1 MQSFILLA
9 AGLATAAHAF
19 TQPKDQTWGALL
31 TPDTSNSVTQ
41 GKDFSVTWDP
51 SGHATDGVTVSLVLC
66 HGPGSNCVL
75 SDSAIAEGLPASQKS
90 FDWKVPCD
98 LAPGKQSTSTGYGM
112 LIIVD
117 GTGEFQ
123 YSTQFS
129 VLENDACANSD
140 SSSGL
145 PTLLPSS
152 GSGSGSLSATTTVP
166 VSGGGSIVLGPPA
179 YQTGSYTWGTSGN
192 WTASTTASPTAST
205 WAEVPGTT
213 VIVSTSGSVVYTYDG
228 NSWAAGATTA
238 AAVTASTLSTV
249 AAGTTGVS
257 ASATA
262 TGPAASTSPFG
273 GGAARVG
280 SSLAGMVIAGAVAVF
295 AL

>member
-19 TQPKDQTWGALL
+19 TQPKDQTWGPLL
-31 TPDTSNSVTQ
+31 TPDLSNSVTQ

-51 SGHATDGVTVSLVLC
+51 SGHPTDGVTVSLVLC

-75 SDSAIAEGLPASQKS
+75 SDSAIAEGIPAAQKS

-98 LAPGKQSTSTGYGM
+98 LAPGTQSTDTGYGM

-129 VLENDACANSD
+129 VLKNDACA
-140 SSSGL
+140 G
-145 PTLLPSS
+145 SS
-152 GSGSGSLSATTTVP
+152 GSTSSRPITLPSASGSATTTTLP
-166 VSGGGSIVLGPPA
+166 TGGSSIMLGPPA
-179 YQTGSYTWGTSGN
+179 YQTGSYTWGASSGN
-192 WTASTTASPTAST
+192 WSTTASPTAST
-205 WAEVPGTT
+205 LANAPGST

-228 NSWAAGATTA
+228 TSTA
-238 AAVTASTLSTV
+238 AAGTASTLSTLG
-249 AAGTTGVS
+249 AGTAGV
-257 ASATA
+257 SATA
-262 TGPAASTSPFG
+262 TGPSASTSPFT
-273 GGAARVG
+273 GGAAQLG
-280 SSLAGMVIAGAVAVF
+280 SSLAGMVVAGAVAVF

>member
-51 SGHATDGVTVSLVLC
+51 SSHATDGVTVSLVLC

-129 VLENDACANSD
+129 VLENDECASSD
-140 SSSGL
+140 S
-145 PTLLPSS
+145 PSS
-152 GSGSGSLSATTTVP
+152 PPTSLPISGSASASLSATTTVP

-179 YQTGSYTWGTSGN
+179 YQTGSYTWATSGN
-192 WTASTTASPTAST
+192 WTTTTASPTAST
-205 WAEVPGTT
+205 WAELPGTT

-228 NSWAAGATTA
+228 NSWAAGATTT

-249 AAGTTGVS
+249 AAETTGV
-257 ASATA
+257 SATA
-262 TGPAASTSPFG
+262 TGPAASTSPFA
-273 GGAARVG
+273 GGAAQLG